1 MFFLFLWM
9 KSFQSPSEAAQ
20 IISDHHYYHKPSILV
35 RIPHQIA
42 KLDRFSHSFSGKVRC
57 LTLEVL
63 RSHKLCAWSHLVQ
76 DASWMATGYTA
87 LNLTCNPRMSLEGKS
102 SSGLFFFGNGH
113 YSLGMSECS
122 SVPDSSWFRTHCA
135 RLNWK
140 ELLEVLNYL
149 VFPSKSELDMAI
161 RLTSVNLAKGESG
174 WWLSRWKWCLSIT
187 HSINIWYMMLNPDDI
202 PVDL

>member
-1 MFFLFLWM
+1 M

-57 LTLEVL
+57 LALEVL

-102 SSGLFFFGNGH
+102 SSGLFF
-113 YSLGMSECS
+113 LGMDTILWECQ
-122 SVPDSSWFRTHCA
+122 SVRQSRIPHGSGHTVLDSIEK
-135 RLNWK
+135 N
-140 ELLEVLNYL
+140 
-149 VFPSKSELDMAI
+149 
-161 RLTSVNLAKGESG
+161 
-174 WWLSRWKWCLSIT
+174 CLRCLI
-187 HSINIWYMMLNPDDI
+187 I
-202 PVDL
+202 